1 MNRGQNTRSSKQA
14 VQASDNKADLPPGEA
29 KSCEQVVAETK
40 TSFEHI
46 LFVSNKKL
54 SKEITKKF
62 PDIKAFDKEQFLNRD
77 CAQML
82 GYGINY
88 IWLDV
93 TNKWSM
99 SWFCQNVKTNTSY
112 TVIVAYD
119 YVNKAMKTSKF
130 IADLENL
137 EDGIHLFIKYRDL
150 IGIKSL
156 NMSDLVDK
164 IKNYTK
170 IHNPVS
176 CWESILGLSPNLQK
190 KSLP

>member
-1 MNRGQNTRSSKQA
+1 MNRGQNTRSAREENKA
-14 VQASDNKADLPPGEA
+14 AGVTQASVNTAPTPMDI
-29 KSCEQVVAETK
+29 VIETK

-54 SKEITKKF
+54 SKEITAKF

-77 CAQML
+77 CHQIL
-82 GYGINY
+82 EFGINY

-93 TNKWSM
+93 TQKSAM
-99 SWFCQNVKTNTSY
+99 AWFCQNLKSNTSY

-119 YVNKAMKTSKF
+119 YVNRAMKTSKF
-130 IADLENL
+130 MADLENL
-137 EDGIHLFIKYRDL
+137 EDGIHLFIKYKDL
-150 IGIKSL
+150 VGIKSL

-170 IHNPVS
+170 IHSPVS
-176 CWESILGLSPNLQK
+176 CWESILGISPNLQK
-190 KSLP
+190 KRLP